1 MTPAIITF
9 LNWNTK
15 TGKNSYIVGCC
26 FYFFVY
32 FPLGSSFAKQTNTN
46 NNKLLKLF
54 VGSARYKEIKGKFT
68 CNAVLC
74 LNIFSPGKLI
84 KGKAAAAACAAVFF
98 NLNSEHRSLNLCGLD
113 D

>member
-1 MTPAIITF
+1 MF
-9 LNWNTK
+9 R
-15 TGKNSYIVGCC
+15 
-26 FYFFVY
+26 
-32 FPLGSSFAKQTNTN
+32 LGLGRQTNTN

-84 KGKAAAAACAAVFF
+84 KGKAAAACAAVFF
-98 NLNSEHRSLNLCGLD
+98 NLNSGQRSTNL
-113 D
+113 